1 MNHPNAFLEKLT
13 SSSLRLHKGLIALGA
28 LVLML
33 LVVSY
38 LGVQRM
44 VGEQSDT
51 TRSHFARLME
61 NIGEQQAFLAS
72 LSQQSTQGDFLSA
85 SISVPPAFKALSEQ
99 GPDIYEGREFSFS
112 LPYSVKLNPK
122 RLAASQQAKVFD
134 LAAQLAAYYS
144 AFWSASHYQ
153 SPQVLL
159 FNGPDNFDISVPA
172 AGHLRGDGQ
181 VQGGFFA
188 DVVRQVE
195 ARLHTDPQQPPDGQ
209 VHWQALQRHH
219 ANGELPDI
227 ARLYPHRTGSGTP
240 AYPGRKPAR
249 AGSVAAQSFADQ

>member
-13 SSSLRLHKGLIALGA
+13 SSSLRLHKSLIALGA

-51 TRSHFARLME
+51 TRFHFARLME
-61 NIGEQQAFLAS
+61 NIGEQQAFLVS
-72 LSQQSTQGDFLSA
+72 LSQQSTQGDLLPA
-85 SISVPPAFKALSEQ
+85 SVSVPPALKALPEQ

-122 RLAASQQAKVFD
+122 RLAASQKAKVFD
-134 LAAQLAAYYS
+134 LAAHLAAYYS

-195 ARLHTDPQQPPDGQ
+195 ARLHADPQQPPDGQ
-209 VHWQALQRHH
+209 VHWKAYSDP
-219 ANGELPDI
+219 PDI
-227 ARLYPHRTGSGTP
+227 AGLYPHRTGSGTP